1 MSNKPRILAVDDN
14 AISLK
19 AIDQALQSGYE
30 VIPVNSGDRAIRYLM
45 SEKPD
50 LVLLDVQMA
59 DKDGIE
65 TLRELRTLKNGEDLP
80 VIMLTSQND
89 KDTVLQ
95 SSKLGIDDYV
105 LKPFDSNK
113 LLARVDQTLKNAGK

>member
-19 AIDQALQSGYE
+19 AIDQALRNEYE

-65 TLRELRTLKNGEDLP
+65 TLRELRTMKNGEDLP

-113 LLARVDQTLKNAGK
+113 LLARVDQTLKNAGR

>member
-65 TLRELRTLKNGEDLP
+65 TLRELRTMKNGEDLP

-105 LKPFDSNK
+105 LKAFDSNK

>member
-65 TLRELRTLKNGEDLP
+65 TLRELRTMKNGEDLP

-113 LLARVDQTLKNAGK
+113 LLARVDQTLKNAGR

>member
-1 MSNKPRILAVDDN
+1 M
-14 AISLK
+14 
-19 AIDQALQSGYE
+19 
-30 VIPVNSGDRAIRYLM
+30 IPVNSGDRAIRYLM

-65 TLRELRTLKNGEDLP
+65 TLRELRTMKNGEDLP

>member
-65 TLRELRTLKNGEDLP
+65 TLRELRTMKNGEDLP
-80 VIMLTSQND
+80 VIMLTSQNE

>member
-1 MSNKPRILAVDDN
+1 MSNKPRILAVGGN
-14 AISLK
+14 ANSLK

-65 TLRELRTLKNGEDLP
+65 TLRELRTMKNGEDLP

>member
-65 TLRELRTLKNGEDLP
+65 TLRELRTMKNGEDLP

>member
-19 AIDQALQSGYE
+19 AIDQALPCGPE
-30 VIPVNSGDRAIRYLM
+30 GTPVNSGDRAIRYLM

-65 TLRELRTLKNGEDLP
+65 TLRELRTMKNGEDLP